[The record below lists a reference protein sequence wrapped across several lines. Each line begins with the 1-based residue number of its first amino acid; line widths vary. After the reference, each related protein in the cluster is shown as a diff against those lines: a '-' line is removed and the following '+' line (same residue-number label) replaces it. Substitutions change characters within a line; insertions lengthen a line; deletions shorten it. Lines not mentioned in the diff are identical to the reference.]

1 MLLFQDMAPLLI
13 RKHEIM
19 YRKDTFICFLVIR
32 LREVE
37 MVLEP
42 VIKNFKKLSR
52 NLKKTLGIT
61 LRVVIN

>member
-1 MLLFQDMAPLLI
+1 
-13 RKHEIM
+13 M
-19 YRKDTFICFLVIR
+19 YRKDTCICFLVIR